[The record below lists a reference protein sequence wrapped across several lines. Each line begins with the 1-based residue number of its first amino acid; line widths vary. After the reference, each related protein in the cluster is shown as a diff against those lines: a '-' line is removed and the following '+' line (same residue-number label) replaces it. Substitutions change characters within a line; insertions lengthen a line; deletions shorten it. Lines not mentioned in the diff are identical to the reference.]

1 MFGFD
6 PSLLIITLVFAGIGM
21 AVSARLK
28 SVFKKYSEEG
38 LRSNLTGAQVAQRML
53 NDSGIFDVTIESVP
67 GKLTDHY
74 NPMNKTVNLSPEVY
88 SGRSISAAAVAAHE
102 CGHAV
107 QHAKQYP
114 WLQMRSQLV
123 PIVNFSSKALNWVY
137 IAMIFLAFS
146 ANLYN
151 QALLAIIILQ
161 AAITLFTVIT
171 LPVEMD
177 ASNRALIWLR
187 SSGVAT
193 SGAEMD
199 GASTALKWAGRT
211 YIVAALAS
219 VATLAYFVMSY
230 MGRSDD

>member
-1 MFGFD
+1 MMFD

-28 SVFKKYSEEG
+28 SVFNKYSEVG
-38 LRSNLTGAQVAQRML
+38 LRSGLTGAQVAQRML
-53 NDSGIFDVTIESVP
+53 QESGIHDVTIESVP

-74 NPMNKTVNLSPEVY
+74 NPLNKTVNLSPEVY

-107 QHAKQYP
+107 QHAREYP

-123 PIVNFSSKALNWVY
+123 PVVNFSSKALNWVY

-161 AAITLFTVIT
+161 TAITLFTVIT

-177 ASNRALIWLR
+177 ASKRALVWLR
-187 SSGVAT
+187 GSGVAAP
-193 SGAEMD
+193 GPEME

-219 VATLAYFVMSY
+219 LATLAYFIMSY
-230 MGRSDD
+230 LGRRD

>member
-1 MFGFD
+1 MFS
-6 PSLLIITLVFAGIGM
+6 PSLLVITLVFAAIGM

-28 SVFKKYSEEG
+28 NVFNKYSKVG
-38 LRSNLTGAQVAQRML
+38 LRSNLTGAQVAQKML
-53 NDSGIFDVTIESVP
+53 QDNGIFDVTIESVP

-74 NPMNKTVNLSPEVY
+74 NPMNKTVNLSPEVF

-107 QHAKQYP
+107 QHAREYP
-114 WLQMRSQLV
+114 WLQMRSQMV
-123 PIVNFSSKALNWVY
+123 PIVNFSSKALNFVY

-161 AAITLFTVIT
+161 TAITLFTVIT

-177 ASNRALIWLR
+177 ASNRALVWLR
-187 SSGVAT
+187 GSGVAT

-211 YIVAALAS
+211 YLVAALAS
-219 VATLAYFVMSY
+219 LATLAYFIMSY
-230 MGRSDD
+230 MGRRD

>member
-1 MFGFD
+1 MFS
-6 PSLLIITLVFAGIGM
+6 PSLLVITLVFAAIGM

-28 SVFKKYSEEG
+28 NVFNKYSKVG
-38 LRSNLTGAQVAQRML
+38 LRSNLTGAQVAQKML
-53 NDSGIFDVTIESVP
+53 HDNGIFDVTIESVP

-107 QHAKQYP
+107 QHAREYS
-114 WLQMRSQLV
+114 WLQMRSQMV
-123 PIVNFSSKALNWVY
+123 PIVNFSSKALNFVY

-161 AAITLFTVIT
+161 TAITLFTVIT

-177 ASNRALIWLR
+177 ASNRALVWLR
-187 SSGVAT
+187 GSGVAT
-193 SGAEMD
+193 AGAEMD

-211 YIVAALAS
+211 YLVAALAS
-219 VATLAYFVMSY
+219 LATLAYFIMSY
-230 MGRSDD
+230 MGRRD